1 MFKLVI
7 LFCNLYAVD
16 SLAQRNHFEGIVTAV
31 GILKAKKHGFLHNL
45 ATNKPYIRARNLLG
59 VCMNTS

>member
-16 SLAQRNHFEGIVTAV
+16 SIALRNHFEGIVTAV
-31 GILKAKKHGFLHNL
+31 GILKAKKQGFLQNL
-45 ATNKPYIRARNLLG
+45 ATNKAYIRLI
-59 VCMNTS
+59 